1 MFQQEFITL
10 PFNKYNDLINQNFEL
25 KNKLGVFDKQNSEY
39 FLQNVNN
46 IITIDCLQLQI
57 VHLEEENKSLNER
70 VSILERENADIKRE
84 NADIKREN
92 ADIKRENADIKNIL
106 LGFTNKALMEKIIMV
121 IQDLNATFELEKN
134 INDHKL
140 YKLRDYRNSFCH
152 YIDDKNDDDFIKFKK
167 YEFVLEKLTD
177 INNTIKKKIETLY
190 GRDII
195 NKIINYVRPKLIYN
209 FDNVSDIDEEELY
222 QELNIFWE

>member
-10 PFNKYNDLINQNFEL
+10 PFNKYNDIINQNFEL

-46 IITIDCLQLQI
+46 NITNDCLQLQI
-57 VHLEEENKSLNER
+57 VHLEEENKLLNKR
-70 VSILERENADIKRE
+70 VSILERENADIK
-84 NADIKREN
+84 NVLI
-92 ADIKRENADIKNIL
+92 
-106 LGFTNKALMEKIIMV
+106 GFTNKALMEKIIMV

-134 INDHKL
+134 INDNKL

-152 YIDDKNDDDFIKFKK
+152 YIDEKNDNEFIKFKK

-222 QELNIFWE
+222 QELNLFWE